1 MLGMRR
7 EKAMK
12 DISELSKMMH
22 MKRKMELERI
32 NLIKMLAQHERTME
46 EAEERNRDETERH
59 REVPERE
66 ETAGRTFSRK
76 SNSIIPFKNKK
87 ICYHLKCIHIANVK

>member
-46 EAEERNRDETERH
+46 EAEERNRVETEMH

-76 SNSIIPFKNKK
+76 QLMFFAFFVVLI
-87 ICYHLKCIHIANVK
+87 

>member
-1 MLGMRR
+1 
-7 EKAMK
+7 MK

-22 MKRKMELERI
+22 MKRKMEQERI

-46 EAEERNRDETERH
+46 EAEKNKAEERLREEMDMERK
-59 REVPERE
+59 REVAERE

-76 SNSIIPFKNKK
+76 QQYYTFSINIS
-87 ICYHLKCIHIANVK
+87 

>member
-1 MLGMRR
+1 
-7 EKAMK
+7 MK

-22 MKRKMELERI
+22 MKRKMEQERI

-46 EAEERNRDETERH
+46 EAEERNREETERH

-76 SNSIIPFKNKK
+76 QLMFFAFFVVLI
-87 ICYHLKCIHIANVK
+87 